1 MAIKIYQSQIRPTEQ
16 ISEVAS
22 TPGMKIDQETAQ
34 TIGKSVSRF
43 GDTAF
48 NTYVDI
54 EKRKSENEALQER
67 EKYLVGDREKG
78 VKGLTEIREEAS
90 LYAEPTE
97 AKKFYNEQFELLKN
111 SVGGDY
117 KYSFT
122 KDKLNNYLDKQ
133 KIEDLNHVGILAT
146 RNFISNTQE
155 TEKKYLENLN
165 KKVVY
170 GETQEEVD
178 MATSTFEA
186 RVNSDE
192 FKKIFGKN
200 TQKVLDGYYTD
211 RDFYTAK
218 RMEDKEFGSGLEFAK
233 NSKYLGVDKYEQIN
247 AYNKTQMAI
256 VKAENE
262 QKVSSLSK
270 EADDYIIP
278 NKEALDKAEQT
289 AIKTKDATLLTKINE
304 IKDKTAFLTEF
315 KNRPREDLNKFLDE
329 GQKILQ
335 KQQAVTKDDKGN
347 IIAAAQGA
355 DPALY
360 KKVKFAQDFLNKLN
374 SDLEKDSLTTANK
387 IGIHNIPS
395 LGTQTFL
402 ENPGDKDN
410 QAIFAAQI
418 RNRTAQAQSVAQW
431 YGVKPQYFTQQEKT
445 ALTDWLNN
453 TTNPILVK
461 NVTATLVA
469 GFGNKADEA
478 FKEISKDN
486 KILGHLGGLLL
497 VSNNEKAADDL
508 LKGRKL
514 IKDGQIK
521 VFSDDDVSFQTW
533 KRNNNKIF
541 YNNPDTYNSSLEA
554 AKAIY
559 ISRKYDKSKDTTVF
573 NSSDFKEA
581 FEEAIGKN
589 GKNGGIDTSL
599 GSDNSQVIPA
609 WMKNGDFSKVVN
621 LIKKDQDLFYK
632 ATDKNF
638 PITADGKKVD
648 IFSDGTPTF
657 INVGYGKYI
666 VARNGHPAKTANP
679 GYLLSSNFDSDKKGS
694 QQYLVIDFNK
704 IQSEILGSK

>member
-34 TIGKSVSRF
+34 TIGKSVSKF

-48 NTYVDI
+48 NTYIDI
-54 EKRKSENEALQER
+54 EARKSENEALQER
-67 EKYLVGDREKG
+67 EKYLIGDKEKNI
-78 VKGLTEIREEAS
+78 KGLTEIREEAS
-90 LYAEPTE
+90 LFAEPTE

-111 SVGGDY
+111 GVGGEY

-122 KDKLNNYLDKQ
+122 KNKLNSYLEKQ
-133 KIEDLNHVGILAT
+133 KIEDLNHVGILST
-146 RNFISNTQE
+146 RNFIANTQE

-178 MATSTFEA
+178 MAKSTFEA

-192 FKKIFGKN
+192 FKNIFGKN
-200 TQKVLDGYYTD
+200 TQKVVDSHYTD

-218 RMEDKEFGSGLEFAK
+218 RMEDKEFGTGLEFAK

-256 VKAENE
+256 VKAQNE
-262 QKVSSLSK
+262 QTVSSLSK
-270 EADDYIIP
+270 ETDDYIIP
-278 NKEALDKAEQT
+278 SADALKKAEET

-315 KNRPREDLNKFLDE
+315 KNKPREELNKFLDE

-335 KQQAVTKDDKGN
+335 KQQEATKDDKGN
-347 IIAAAQGA
+347 IISAAPGA

-360 KKVKFAQDFLNKLN
+360 KKVKYAQDYLTKLN
-374 SDLEKDSLTTANK
+374 TDLDKDPIATANK

-395 LGTQTFL
+395 LNTATFL
-402 ENPGDKDN
+402 ANPGDTEN
-410 QAIFAAQI
+410 QAIFAAQV

-431 YGVKPQYFTQQEKT
+431 YGIKPQYFTQQEKT
-445 ALTDWLNN
+445 ALTDYMNN
-453 TTNPILVK
+453 TTNPILIK
-461 NVTATLVA
+461 SVTASLVA
-469 GFGNKADEA
+469 GFGNKADDA

-508 LKGRKL
+508 LKGNKL
-514 IKDGQIK
+514 IKDKTVEIFK
-521 VFSDDDVSFQTW
+521 DNDDSFQSW
-533 KRNNNKIF
+533 KRNNNKLF
-541 YNNPDTYNSSLEA
+541 YTNPDTYNSSIEA
-554 AKAIY
+554 ARAIY
-559 ISRKYDKSKDTTVF
+559 VSRKYDKRSDTSIF
-573 NSSDFKEA
+573 NPSDFKAA
-581 FEEAIGKN
+581 FEDAVGKN

-599 GSDNSQVIPA
+599 GNNPQVIPA
-609 WMKNGDFSKVVN
+609 WMKNGDFAKVVDR
-621 LIKKDQDLFYK
+621 LKSDPALLSK
-632 ATDKNF
+632 ATGGDLA
-638 PITADGKKVD
+638 ITSDMKPAK
-648 IFSDGTPTF
+648 IFSNGTPTF
-657 INVGYGKYI
+657 VNIGYGKYI
-666 VARNGHPAKTANP
+666 VAKNGHPSETSTP
-679 GYLLSSNFDSDKKGS
+679 GYLLSNRFDSAKVGS
-694 QQYLVIDFNK
+694 QQYLIIDLNK
-704 IQSEILGSK
+704 IQSEIRGGK

>member
-34 TIGKSVSRF
+34 SIGKSVSKF

-48 NTYVDI
+48 TTYVDI
-54 EKRKSENEALQER
+54 ETRKSENEALQER
-67 EKYLVGDREKG
+67 EKYLIGDKEKNI
-78 VKGLTEIREEAS
+78 KGLTEIREEAS
-90 LYAEPTE
+90 LYAEPSE
-97 AKKFYNEQFELLKN
+97 AKKFYNEQFELLKS
-111 SVGGDY
+111 SVGGEY

-122 KDKLNNYLDKQ
+122 KNKLNSYLEKQ
-133 KIEDLNHVGILAT
+133 KIEDLNHVGILST
-146 RNFISNTQE
+146 RNFIANTQE

-200 TQKVLDGYYTD
+200 TQKTVDGYYTD

-218 RMEDKEFGSGLEFAK
+218 RMEDKEFGTGLEFAK

-256 VKAENE
+256 VKAQNE
-262 QKVSSLSK
+262 QTVSSLNK
-270 EADDYIIP
+270 ETEDYIIP
-278 NKEALDKAEQT
+278 NADALKKSEET

-304 IKDKTAFLTEF
+304 IKEKAAFLTEF
-315 KNRPREDLNKFLDE
+315 KNKPREELNKFLDE

-347 IIAAAQGA
+347 IITEAQGA

-360 KKVKFAQDFLNKLN
+360 KKVKYAQDYLNKLN
-374 SDLEKDSLTTANK
+374 TDLEKDPITTANK

-402 ENPGDKDN
+402 ANPGDTEN
-410 QAIFAAQI
+410 QAIFAAQV

-431 YGVKPQYFTQQEKT
+431 YGIKPQYFTTQEKS
-445 ALTDWLNN
+445 ALTDYINN
-453 TTNPILVK
+453 TTNPILIK
-461 NVTATLVA
+461 SVTAALVA
-469 GFGNKADEA
+469 GFGNKADDA

-508 LKGRKL
+508 LKGNKL
-514 IKDGQIK
+514 IKDKSVEIFK
-521 VFSDDDVSFQTW
+521 DTDDAFQSW
-533 KRNNNKIF
+533 KRNNNKLF
-541 YNNPDTYNSSLEA
+541 YTNPDTYNSSIEA

-559 ISRKYDKSKDTTVF
+559 VSRKYDKRKDTSVF
-573 NSSDFKEA
+573 SSSDFKEA
-581 FEEAIGKN
+581 FEDAVGKN

-599 GSDNSQVIPA
+599 GNNPQVIPA
-609 WMKNGDFSKVVN
+609 WMKNGDFSKVVDR
-621 LIKKDQDLFYK
+621 LKSDPALLSK
-632 ATDKNF
+632 ATGGDL
-638 PITADGKKVD
+638 PITSDFKPAK
-648 IFSDGTPTF
+648 IFSNGTPTF
-657 INVGYGKYI
+657 VNVGYGKYI
-666 VARNGHPAKTANP
+666 VAKNGHPSETSTP
-679 GYLLSSNFDSDKKGS
+679 GYLLSNRFDSAKVGS
-694 QQYLVIDFNK
+694 QQYLIIDLNK
-704 IQSEILGSK
+704 IQSEIRGGK